1 MKLCCHGNWHG
12 SEEQNKNVNWF
23 TLRECDGATEKN
35 KQGDVFK
42 GETSITLY
50 YK

>member
-23 TLRECDGATEKN
+23 TLRECDGATGK
-35 KQGDVFK
+35 K
-42 GETSITLY
+42 
-50 YK
+50 